1 MTSRRSFLAAVM
13 GAIAAPAVERVGR
26 NIQLSG
32 LTELGPTIPA
42 APGEYMYPYM
52 VWDSATILPGSVVN
66 ERLLPP
72 PVPDDFMVQ
81 CIGLHFNAEARYQSV
96 AEVIQAVHLRMKT
109 YAGDLMETPLMFL
122 PAQQPRPLPVPFQFK
137 RDDDLGI
144 YLDSGDRL
152 VRSDGPVTVSVI
164 LHGVAR
170 IRVPGMAVGR

>member
-13 GAIAAPAVERVGR
+13 GAIAAPAVERVAK

-32 LTELGPTIPA
+32 LTEGPTIPA

-81 CIGLHFNAEARYQSV
+81 SIGLHFNAEARYQPV

-109 YAGDLMETPLMFL
+109 SAGDLLDAPLMFL
-122 PAQQPRPLPVPFQFK
+122 PAGQPRPLPVPFQFK

-144 YLDSGDRL
+144 YLDSGEKL

-170 IRVPGMAVGR
+170 IRVPGMAAQ